1 MANLSQQK
9 REKMLAFL
17 EKLKQQHRDDETMIA
32 INEIEN
38 ELTGK
43 KYGLVWEEHSENVD
57 EMLETHIPVL
67 VEDHERRI
75 APADSAR
82 FCKILQDSARF
93 CNSSLVITTF

>member
-17 EKLKQQHRDDETMIA
+17 EQLKQQHSDDETMIA

-67 VEDHERRI
+67 VEDREHRI
-75 APADSAR
+75 APA
-82 FCKILQDSARF
+82 DSARF